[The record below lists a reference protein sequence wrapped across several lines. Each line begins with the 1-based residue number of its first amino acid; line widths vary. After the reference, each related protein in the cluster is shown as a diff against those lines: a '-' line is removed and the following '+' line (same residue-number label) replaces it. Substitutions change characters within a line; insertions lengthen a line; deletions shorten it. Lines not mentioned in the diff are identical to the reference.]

1 MVKIRLIP
9 RRTSQDVVV
18 ADSRRA
24 RNAKVIDRLGVV
36 CVKRNVLCVSVNV
49 LALRFWLCAGA
60 LPTHAAARLLVN
72 VGLI

>member
-49 LALRFWLCAGA
+49 LALRF
-60 LPTHAAARLLVN
+60 
-72 VGLI
+72 

>member
-9 RRTSQDVVV
+9 GRTSQSIVV

-24 RNAKVIDRLGVV
+24 RTAKVIDKLGVV
-36 CVKRNVLCVSVNV
+36 CVKRNSPCVSINV
-49 LALRFWLCAGA
+49 MALKSWLRAGA

-72 VGLI
+72 VGLL

>member
-9 RRTSQDVVV
+9 RRTSRNIVV

-24 RNAKVIDRLGVV
+24 RNAKLIDKLGVV
-36 CVKRNVLCVSVNV
+36 CVKRNAPCVSIDII
-49 LALRFWLCAGA
+49 ALRFWLRAGA

-72 VGLI
+72 VGLL